1 MNFCMTTQIFLSI
14 TFMVQKIVTLE
25 SVTKIDAMVLDAI
38 IKAKCIGTTEEILI
52 ELMQFQDFLYRNFRN
67 YERY

>member
-1 MNFCMTTQIFLSI
+1 
-14 TFMVQKIVTLE
+14 MVQKIVTLE
-25 SVTKIDAMVLDAI
+25 IVTKIDAMVPDAI

-67 YERY
+67 YESY